1 MHFTIHMPSRA
12 ASQIAW
18 CLGLLA
24 AATAIAALGAAVAGD
39 EPTFTLRNGV
49 LEGWEVT
56 RDDEVLLCRDPVVF
70 IRARQIECE

>member
-1 MHFTIHMPSRA
+1 MPRRA
-12 ASQIAW
+12 ASQIAR

-24 AATAIAALGAAVAGD
+24 AAAAIAGVSAAIAD
-39 EPTFTLRNGV
+39 NEPTFTIRNGV